1 LPNIPIIAIIIGKI
15 KLKCK
20 RRNWEFICNIFQK
33 LFFFNLFLNFKYGL
47 EKIKIEKK
55 EVSSQNSDDDEMNYD
70 SDEMMD
76 FDVTE
81 NIEEKV
87 TKNMDDSNVNLDE
100 NEGL

>member
-1 LPNIPIIAIIIGKI
+1 MKTLI
-15 KLKCK
+15 KFRKVFK
-20 RRNWEFICNIFQK
+20 FIF
-33 LFFFNLFLNFKYGL
+33 LNLFLNFKYGL